1 MNKLC
6 LPLAES
12 ALPSLERKIGQ
23 YRDQVDYIEVRLDY
37 LSSPSLPSLPTESR
51 AEFLATC
58 RPPREGGR
66 FEGTERDRLQ
76 LLSAAAH
83 NGFAWV
89 DLEHDVDQDPDLPS
103 STRVVRSVHCFD
115 RLPDDLPGLF
125 EKLESR
131 GGDVVKIAA
140 TVSSTRELVKLLSW
154 MESLPD
160 KKPYTVLGMG
170 GLGQPSRFLGAFLG
184 NFWTFVCE
192 NAEQTVAPGQFG
204 LEQAT
209 NLYRLDSW
217 ESTPVIYGI
226 LGNPVA
232 HSRSP
237 QLHNRLFQHHRLDN
251 LYLPF
256 QLDELE
262 PWIEYVRSS
271 RLRFAGFS
279 VTLPFKTDAAELA
292 DSTDSPVAS
301 INTLCRSGSGWKG
314 LNTDYPAFLAPLTSQ
329 LSLQQKRALVL
340 GNGGVA
346 HTVVAGLKNEGA
358 RVVVVGRNQERVS
371 HLASH
376 YGCSHALFSD
386 LPLAADLC
394 VNTTPV
400 GQYPLTEASPLSQD
414 QLRFDLVYDLIY
426 HPEQTQLLQ
435 MAAQKGAQTISGM
448 EMFIEQGALQFLA
461 WTGLDPNRAW
471 MRDLLNQML
480 AEEEGSPS
488 ESIAS

>member
-12 ALPSLERKIGQ
+12 TLPSLERKISLYQ
-23 YRDQVDYIEVRLDY
+23 DRVDFIEIRLDY
-37 LSSPSLPSLPTESR
+37 LSSPGLPSLPPEAR

-58 RPPREGGR
+58 RPSREGGR
-66 FEGTERDRLQ
+66 FEGSERDRLQ

-89 DLEHDVDQDPDLPS
+89 DLEHDIDEDPDLPS

-125 EKLESR
+125 QKLERR

-140 TVSSTRELVKLLSW
+140 AISTTRESVRLLSW

-160 KKPYTVLGMG
+160 EKPYIVLGMG

-184 NFWTFVCE
+184 NFWTFVSE
-192 NAEQTVAPGQFG
+192 NTEQTVAPGQFS
-204 LEQAT
+204 LEEARD
-209 NLYRLDSW
+209 LYRLDSW
-217 ESTPVIYGI
+217 KSTPVIYGI
-226 LGNPVA
+226 IGNPVA

-251 LYLPF
+251 LYLPI

-262 PWIEYVRSS
+262 PWIDYVRSS
-271 RLRFAGFS
+271 RLRFGGFS
-279 VTLPFKTDAAELA
+279 ITLPFKTEAAELA
-292 DSTDSPVAS
+292 DSIESPVPS
-301 INTLCRSGSGWKG
+301 INTLCGSSSGWRG
-314 LNTDYPAFLAPLTSQ
+314 LNSDYPAFLSPLTSRFP
-329 LSLQQKRALVL
+329 LQHKRALVL

-358 RVVVVGRNQERVS
+358 EVVVVGRNRERVGR
-371 HLASH
+371 LASH

-386 LPLAADLC
+386 LPLTADLC

-400 GQYPLTEASPLSQD
+400 GQYPSTGASPLSEG
-414 QLRFDLVYDLIY
+414 QLRFELVYDLIY
-426 HPEQTQLLQ
+426 HPEQTRLLQ
-435 MAAQKGAQTISGM
+435 MAAQKGIQTISGM
-448 EMFIEQGALQFLA
+448 EMFIEQGALQFAA
-461 WTGLDPNRAW
+461 WTGLDPDRGW
-471 MRDLLNQML
+471 MRDLMNQIL
-480 AEEEGSPS
+480 AEQEEAPS
-488 ESIAS
+488 ETIA